1 MSDPVLVTGGT
12 GLAGRHVIAALER
25 RGIPTVRI
33 ARTAAPGWHVADL
46 MDRDSIDRLPPF
58 SAVVHCA
65 GLTPRRPDLAWDAFE
80 RANVDAT
87 QRLAEAAIRT
97 GAKRFVLVSTL
108 GRSVRARQTAVGR
121 RYVVSKRLAER
132 AVRRAGAG
140 RMDVWI
146 VRAASMY
153 GEGDRGSM
161 ARLIRAIARSRFVL
175 PGNGAQRKCL
185 CYAGTLGDA
194 IADGL
199 ASPEWPSFRRESAYD
214 LEAPRMRD
222 LVRIIERS
230 TGGHAL
236 RVPAPHA
243 LIALAAATAARI
255 PVPVVR
261 QTALG
266 LTIALREVPCEGP
279 NLLDRSSAPVALADA
294 IGREVEWLRGTGSI

>member
-1 MSDPVLVTGGT
+1 MTEPVLVTGGT

-25 RGIPTVRI
+25 RGIPILRI

-46 MDRDSIDRLPPF
+46 TDRDSLDRLPPF

-65 GLTPRRPDLAWDAFE
+65 GLTPRGPDLDWNAFE
-80 RANVDAT
+80 RANVDAS
-87 QRLAEAAIRT
+87 RCLAEVAIRV

-108 GRSVRARQTAVGR
+108 GRSARARQTAVGR
-121 RYVVSKRLAER
+121 RYVVSKHLAER

-140 RMDVWI
+140 QIDLWI

-161 ARLIRAIARSRFVL
+161 ARLIRAIARNRFVL
-175 PGNGAQRKCL
+175 PGTGTQRKCL
-185 CYAGTLGDA
+185 CYAGALGEV

-199 ASPEWPSFRRESAYD
+199 ASPAWPSFRREGAYD
-214 LEAPRMRD
+214 VEIPRMRD
-222 LVRIIERS
+222 LVQIIERA

-236 RVPAPHA
+236 RVPAPDA
-243 LIALAAATAARI
+243 LISLAAATATRV
-255 PVPVVR
+255 PVPAVR

-266 LTIALREVPCEGP
+266 LTIALRDVPCDGP
-279 NLLDRSSAPVALADA
+279 NLLDRRGAPVTLADA